1 MRRRIGGTGPP
12 PRLRVRDDGAI
23 EQLTDGVREQA
34 PAFSAPALNGNPRYG
49 FDSAAGRPIL
59 MLFMGSGAWPPNAAA
74 LALIARHRALFDDV
88 NASFFGVTIDPQDAA
103 ESRIAQHIPG
113 IRWFLDYDTAIS
125 SAYGAARQIEGRS
138 GYYAHWLL
146 LDSLMRVVARAPIA
160 DGEKIFAILA
170 AMVARGPEQSSA
182 PVLAVPRIFEPEL
195 CRQLIE
201 YYERKGGGESGFM
214 QQDGT
219 KTVGRFDHS
228 FKRRLDCPIDDEAL
242 RDALHDRLYRRLVPQ
257 IRKAFQFQ
265 ATRIE
270 RWVVACYDSDS
281 GGFFRPHRDDTTAA
295 TAHRAFACSIN
306 LNAEAYEGGDLRF
319 PEFGPRTY
327 RPATG
332 GAVIFSC
339 SLLHEATPVT
349 NGRRYAFL
357 PFFYDEVRAR
367 LRERNRIHLEEA
379 TENILVD
386 QS

>member
-1 MRRRIGGTGPP
+1 MERLTEG
-12 PRLRVRDDGAI
+12 LRVPIARPLLDSG
-23 EQLTDGVREQA
+23 EQA
-34 PAFSAPALNGNPRYG
+34 PTFGAPALNGNPRYG

-88 NASFFGVTIDPQDAA
+88 HASFFGVTIDPQDAA
-103 ESRIAQHIPG
+103 ESRIAQRIPG
-113 IRWFLDYDTAIS
+113 IRWFLDYDTAVS
-125 SAYGAARQIEGRS
+125 TAYGAARPIDGLP
-138 GYYAHWLL
+138 GYCAHWLL
-146 LDSLMRVVARAPIA
+146 LDSMMRVVTRAPVA
-160 DGEKIFAILA
+160 EGEKIIAVLA
-170 AMVARGPEQSSA
+170 AMIERGHEQTSA
-182 PVLAVPRIFEPEL
+182 PVLAVPRVFEPEI

-201 YYERKGGGESGFM
+201 YYQRKGGTVSGFM

-219 KTVGRFDHS
+219 KTVGRFDHN
-228 FKRRLDCPIDDEAL
+228 FKRRLDCPIKDEAL
-242 RDALHDRLYRRLVPQ
+242 RDALRDRLYRRLVPQ
-257 IRKAFQFQ
+257 IRKVFQFQ

-270 RWVVACYDSDS
+270 RWVVACYDSKS

-306 LNAEAYEGGDLRF
+306 LNAEDYEGGDLRF

-327 RPATG
+327 RAATG

-367 LRERNRIHLEEA
+367 LRERNRVHLEES

-386 QS
+386 QP